1 MGERLQSHKSLVC
14 SFLDCKAVFT
24 KSWRLDAHLC
34 KHTGL
39 KPFTCEEC
47 DKSFSARYQLSRH
60 QRNHSGEKPHKCLA
74 DECSKGFGTY
84 TSMKN
89 HMARV
94 HQHKDRLYRC
104 DHKGCG
110 KDFSKKNQLKAHLDE
125 HLGYLP
131 FPCTVSG
138 CTREFLSLRKLKHHE
153 KVHEG
158 YPCENEACPFQG
170 KTWTEYMKHR
180 KEHKVKVHCG
190 ECNKLFYN
198 AWFKQQ
204 HELRVHSEDKRMLS
218 CNRNGCDKTFT
229 RRFNLDSHVL
239 GEHEGK
245 KPFSCSHAGC
255 GKIFAMNESLWRH
268 GVVHDPAKR
277 KLKRLRPKKNQPW
290 HVSKRLKKAV
300 HQAETTKLT
309 AKLRNTTL
317 KDKP

>member
-1 MGERLQSHKSLVC
+1 MCFPKSQ
-14 SFLDCKAVFT
+14 
-24 KSWRLDAHLC
+24 
-34 KHTGL
+34 

-74 DECSKGFGTY
+74 DGCSKGFGTY

-94 HQHKDRLYRC
+94 HQHKDRLY
-104 DHKGCG
+104 
-110 KDFSKKNQLKAHLDE
+110 Q
-125 HLGYLP
+125 
-131 FPCTVSG
+131 
-138 CTREFLSLRKLKHHE
+138 
-153 KVHEG
+153 
-158 YPCENEACPFQG
+158 
-170 KTWTEYMKHR
+170 
-180 KEHKVKVHCG
+180 VHCG
-190 ECNKLFYN
+190 ECNKLFNN

-218 CNRNGCDKTFT
+218 CNRDGCDKTFT
-229 RRFNLDSHVL
+229 HVL

-255 GKIFAMNESLWRH
+255 GKSFAMNESLWRH